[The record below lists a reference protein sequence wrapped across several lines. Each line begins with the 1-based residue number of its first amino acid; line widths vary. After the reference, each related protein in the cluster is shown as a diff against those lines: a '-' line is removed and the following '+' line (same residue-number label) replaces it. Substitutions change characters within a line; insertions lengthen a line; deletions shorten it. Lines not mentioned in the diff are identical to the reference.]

1 MCLRL
6 TDKLTERCKGQPMEE
21 SGLHFIDSLAELL
34 RRLLDYRAVP
44 HGEEYRD
51 LHMHVV
57 FNLLVRSTLSCV
69 MIIMRYA
76 FHLCFFSRT
85 FTSQLVENRY
95 ISGQYW
101 DQLNTLSLY
110 RYPSFSY
117 FSCCTLQIHLSFG

>member
-1 MCLRL
+1 MSVYLRL

-44 HGEEYRD
+44 HGDEYRD

-57 FNLLVRSTLSCV
+57 FNLLVRTRLTVVCV
-69 MIIMRYA
+69 TIIML
-76 FHLCFFSRT
+76 LCFRI

-95 ISGQYW
+95 ISGQY
-101 DQLNTLSLY
+101 
-110 RYPSFSY
+110 
-117 FSCCTLQIHLSFG
+117 